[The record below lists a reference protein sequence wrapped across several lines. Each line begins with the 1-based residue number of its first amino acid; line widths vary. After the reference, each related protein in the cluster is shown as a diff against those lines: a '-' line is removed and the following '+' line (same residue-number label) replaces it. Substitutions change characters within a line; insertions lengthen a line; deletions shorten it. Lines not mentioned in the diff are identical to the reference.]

1 MTESL
6 EVRHELLI
14 ILKYSPILIYLH
26 VLLQKYTI
34 TIE

>member
-1 MTESL
+1 MTEPL
-6 EVRHELLI
+6 EVGHELHI

-26 VLLQKYTI
+26 VLLQEYTI